1 MWRVEINYIVLIS
14 YSIKYQYVYIVR
26 TQVNVN
32 PNPTYAIHSFNL
44 GLFFN
49 K

>member
-1 MWRVEINYIVLIS
+1 MCRVEINYIVLIS
-14 YSIKYQYVYIVR
+14 YGIKYQYVYIVC

-32 PNPTYAIHSFNL
+32 PNLTYVIYSFNL
-44 GLFFN
+44 GLFFS